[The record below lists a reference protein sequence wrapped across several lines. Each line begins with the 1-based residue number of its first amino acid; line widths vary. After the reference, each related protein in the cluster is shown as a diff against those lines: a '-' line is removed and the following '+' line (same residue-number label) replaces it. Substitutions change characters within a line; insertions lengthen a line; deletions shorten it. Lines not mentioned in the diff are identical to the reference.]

1 MERSVGK
8 VFAFAGCLLLG
19 VGLKERSGLI
29 HSVGRYGPVR
39 LRAWTLRD
47 SGRVPLS
54 LPKNAKDGGHVP
66 QLASLRQVSAAL
78 QRILLQA
85 KRKTAPGIRRPMPG
99 ASPALCV
106 GGEDADAALG
116 W

>member
-1 MERSVGK
+1 M
-8 VFAFAGCLLLG
+8 GCLLLG

-47 SGRVPLS
+47 SGRFPLS
-54 LPKNAKDGGHVP
+54 PQENALESGGHLSERSELCP
-66 QLASLRQVSAAL
+66 QLSVLS
-78 QRILLQA
+78 ILLWA
-85 KRKTAPGIRRPMPG
+85 KRKPAPGIRRSMPG
-99 ASPALCV
+99 VLPALCV
-106 GGEDADAALG
+106 DGEDADAALG